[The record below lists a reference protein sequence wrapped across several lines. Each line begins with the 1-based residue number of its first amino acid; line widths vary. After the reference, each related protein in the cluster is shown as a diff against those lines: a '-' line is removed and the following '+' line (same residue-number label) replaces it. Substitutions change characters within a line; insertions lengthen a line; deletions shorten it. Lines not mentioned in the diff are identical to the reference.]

1 MSDIYPISIHTG
13 DVHLTDVQPI
23 ARIDEPDWYEAQFRV
38 LDWIESLQSSF
49 NFKYKIGV
57 PTIVSGGDL
66 FDKVKLSFGFL
77 NACYDR
83 MHGSWISLLGNHE
96 QPNKNSEI
104 GMSDSVWKTAMRM
117 GLFSGV
123 QYESSMY
130 IHKIRFAFIPATN
143 SEEDFS
149 SYVDKHQ
156 NADVIVMHR
165 YVWYSEE
172 DKYIGASSKNHAAYI
187 ASLFP
192 NAKVIFT
199 SDNHHGF
206 ECTETTPKVYNCGM
220 LIRDNADL
228 IDYQPRVYVLYSD
241 FSVIRIDVPIQED
254 LITDRHIK
262 AKKASEEEE
271 AVFIRT
277 LGESK
282 DISLS
287 FEDNLKVRLDNQPSK
302 EYIMQHYNKVKENI

>member
-1 MSDIYPISIHTG
+1 MSDIYPMSIHTG

-23 ARIDEPDWYEAQFRV
+23 ARIDEPDWNKAQFRV
-38 LDWIESLQSSF
+38 LDWLTSL
-49 NFKYKIGV
+49 KIL
-57 PTIVSGGDL
+57 PIISGGDL
-66 FDKVKLSFGFL
+66 FDKPKLSYDFL
-77 NACYDR
+77 NQCYDH
-83 MHGSWISLLGNHE
+83 MHTEWISVLGNHE
-96 QPNKNSEI
+96 QPDKNSTTN
-104 GMSDSVWKTAMRM
+104 MYNSVWTVAKRM
-117 GLFSGV
+117 GMFTGFQYFSTIWIKNCL
-123 QYESSMY
+123 Y
-130 IHKIRFAFIPATN
+130 AFIPATN
-143 SEEDFS
+143 SEEEFMQ
-149 SYVDKHQ
+149 YVRDSQ
-156 NADVIVMHR
+156 RADVIVMHR

-172 DKYIGASSKNHAAYI
+172 DKYAGASDKDHATHI

-192 NAKVIFT
+192 NAEVIFT

-241 FSVIRIDVPIQED
+241 FSVKRIDVPIQED